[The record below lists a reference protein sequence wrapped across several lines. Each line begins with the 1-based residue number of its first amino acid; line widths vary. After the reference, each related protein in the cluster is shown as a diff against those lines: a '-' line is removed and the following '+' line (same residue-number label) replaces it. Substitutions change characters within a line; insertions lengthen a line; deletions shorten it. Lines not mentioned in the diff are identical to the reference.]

1 VELTGAQC
9 PVMKVLVL
17 DTLILGHEPLVME
30 LEQP

>member
-1 VELTGAQC
+1 
-9 PVMKVLVL
+9 VMKVLVL